1 MTESTI
7 NCNAARMYTKQMHK
21 CRYYMY
27 NSIRSVFKWYA
38 LFVGLA
44 EICQASAQL
53 YDDYLG
59 SSTTSGNGYW
69 SSKATQSMSSTSL
82 TCRLAQPHKSRN
94 QEVKQQVG
102 RRLDWGGREAGTE
115 NQKPTPLGKKN
126 RGLTGQVGEQEQQ
139 EKNHHHII
147 TRISVNM
154 RGSGD
159 ELFDG
164 S

>member
-59 SSTTSGNGYW
+59 SSTTSGNGY
-69 SSKATQSMSSTSL
+69 
-82 TCRLAQPHKSRN
+82 
-94 QEVKQQVG
+94 
-102 RRLDWGGREAGTE
+102 
-115 NQKPTPLGKKN
+115 
-126 RGLTGQVGEQEQQ
+126 
-139 EKNHHHII
+139 
-147 TRISVNM
+147 
-154 RGSGD
+154 
-159 ELFDG
+159 
-164 S
+164 